1 MEPVCLPTRSALKIL
16 DTTDYDNSIEGS
28 VIIFLQINSNKKS
41 ISFKLIFLW
50 VNMEKKPLFK
60 VGWLVGG
67 EVFQKKNTSGQ
78 QRIWLLETVWLQMTS
93 CSWTSDSFSSWM
105 PENLEKHNLS
115 VLEGSKETIPVMVK
129 RGVHCFGSSDCGNSK
144 TRVYS
149 RVSEYID

>member
-28 VIIFLQINSNKKS
+28 VIFLQINSNKKS
-41 ISFKLIFLW
+41 KSFKLIFLW

-78 QRIWLLETVWLQMTS
+78 QRIWLLETV
-93 CSWTSDSFSSWM
+93 
-105 PENLEKHNLS
+105 
-115 VLEGSKETIPVMVK
+115 
-129 RGVHCFGSSDCGNSK
+129 
-144 TRVYS
+144 
-149 RVSEYID
+149 